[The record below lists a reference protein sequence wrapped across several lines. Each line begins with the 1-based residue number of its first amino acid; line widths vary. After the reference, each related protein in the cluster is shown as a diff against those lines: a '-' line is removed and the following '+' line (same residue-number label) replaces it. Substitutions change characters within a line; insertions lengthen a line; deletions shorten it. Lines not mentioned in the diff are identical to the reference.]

1 MKICII
7 IPARGGSKGIPQ
19 KNIKFLVGKPLI
31 YYAIKNAQSIENADI
46 FVSSDDD
53 AILHIAAIY
62 KAKTLKRDA
71 FYDDK
76 ATLDEVIHYEMHR
89 IQKKYDI
96 VITLQPT
103 SPLLKASTLQNAIK
117 YFIDNNLTSLVS
129 ATQRRH
135 LFWKS
140 DGESFQKLY
149 NERVNRQSLE
159 PLYEENGAFII
170 CRYEYLM
177 HNKTRIS
184 PDVFIYPIDDEEA
197 VDIDTLNDFVLA
209 ESILKRRN
217 IAFVV
222 NGSTEI
228 GMGHIYRAI
237 TLSHHFLNDNVTFFS
252 QKKHKLGIQKLKK
265 MNYDVVVYEE
275 MKELINTLHLY
286 KIDIVIN
293 DILDTDIE
301 YMKQIKSDFFVV
313 NFEDTS
319 EGTHYADLVFNALY
333 EWSGVAEDYFF
344 GYKYEVLREDIF
356 LYPISKVN
364 KQLKKILVSFG
375 GTDINNAS
383 LKILEFL
390 FDLDQKIEIDLILGI
405 GYAYKQELEKFLKN
419 HQRKNINIIEDVK
432 FMADFIDRAD
442 LVICGNGRM
451 VYEVV
456 AMAKPL
462 IVVSQNEREMTHI
475 FPKISQGIV
484 YLGYFEQ
491 LNKTELLEK
500 VYMFFEY
507 EYRKKMQ
514 QLLVPYAQEIRK
526 GTNKIVN
533 LVNERYYEYR

>member
-1 MKICII
+1 
-7 IPARGGSKGIPQ
+7 
-19 KNIKFLVGKPLI
+19 
-31 YYAIKNAQSIENADI
+31 
-46 FVSSDDD
+46 
-53 AILHIAAIY
+53 
-62 KAKTLKRDA
+62 
-71 FYDDK
+71 
-76 ATLDEVIHYEMHR
+76 
-89 IQKKYDI
+89 
-96 VITLQPT
+96 
-103 SPLLKASTLQNAIK
+103 
-117 YFIDNNLTSLVS
+117 
-129 ATQRRH
+129 
-135 LFWKS
+135 
-140 DGESFQKLY
+140 
-149 NERVNRQSLE
+149 
-159 PLYEENGAFII
+159 
-170 CRYEYLM
+170 
-177 HNKTRIS
+177 
-184 PDVFIYPIDDEEA
+184 
-197 VDIDTLNDFVLA
+197 
-209 ESILKRRN
+209 
-217 IAFVV
+217 
-222 NGSTEI
+222 
-228 GMGHIYRAI
+228 
-237 TLSHHFLNDNVTFFS
+237 
-252 QKKHKLGIQKLKK
+252 
-265 MNYDVVVYEE
+265 
-275 MKELINTLHLY
+275 
-286 KIDIVIN
+286 
-293 DILDTDIE
+293 
-301 YMKQIKSDFFVV
+301 
-313 NFEDTS
+313 
-319 EGTHYADLVFNALY
+319 
-333 EWSGVAEDYFF
+333 
-344 GYKYEVLREDIF
+344 
-356 LYPISKVN
+356 
-364 KQLKKILVSFG
+364 VSFG